1 MLNIVSFAGVSR
13 GATDLLTIDVS
24 DTMAK
29 QPNHEAAIDTPAR
42 FQEAI
47 YTDRKHYFSGELLSR
62 IWTFFFI
69 YQRQK
74 TK

>member
-1 MLNIVSFAGVSR
+1 
-13 GATDLLTIDVS
+13 
-24 DTMAK
+24 MAK